1 MATSGTKTFS
11 LDTGEVIEEAYEL
24 AGLELRTGYD
34 AATARRSLNI
44 MFADW
49 SNRGVNLW
57 TVAQVSLDITSGTAS
72 YTLNS
77 YDLDVLEAVIRV
89 YDSTSSSTYSD
100 VSISRI
106 SRLDYLNLP
115 DKATKGRPSQFFV
128 DRQETPILYLYPT
141 PDAVTT
147 YKFVSYRIQRIDDV
161 TASAQDQEVPS
172 RFIPCMTA
180 GLAYQIA
187 LKRNPEKAPMLKIE
201 YEELFNRASAE
212 DTDRA
217 IVQLVPRV
225 VL

>member
-11 LDTGEVIEEAYEL
+11 LDTGDVIEEAYEL

-49 SNRGVNLW
+49 ANRGINLW
-57 TVAQVSLDITSGTAS
+57 TVEQVILSLTSGTAS

-77 YDLDVLEAVIRV
+77 YDLDVLEAIIRV
-89 YDSTSSSTYSD
+89 YDSTTSTTYTD
-100 VSISRI
+100 ISITRI
-106 SRLDYLNLP
+106 NRLSYLNIP
-115 DKATKGRPSQFFV
+115 DKTTTARPSQFFI
-128 DRQETPILYLYPT
+128 DRQETPVLYLYPT
-141 PDAVTT
+141 PDSVTT
-147 YKFVSYRIQRIDDV
+147 YKFVSYRMQRIDDV

-172 RFIPCMTA
+172 RFIPSMTT

-187 LKRNPEKAPMLKIE
+187 LKKNPAKAEMLKFE
-201 YEELFNRASAE
+201 YEELFNRAASE

-217 IVQLVPRV
+217 IVQLVPRITM
-225 VL
+225 

>member
-11 LDTGEVIEEAYEL
+11 LDTGDVIEEAYEL

-49 SNRGVNLW
+49 ANRGINLW
-57 TVAQVSLDITSGTAS
+57 TVEQVILSLTSGTAS

-77 YDLDVLEAVIRV
+77 YDLDVLEAIIRV
-89 YDSTSSSTYSD
+89 YDSTTSTTYTD
-100 VSISRI
+100 ISITRI
-106 SRLDYLNLP
+106 NRLSYLNIP
-115 DKATKGRPSQFFV
+115 DKTTTARPSQFFI

-141 PDAVTT
+141 PDSVTT
-147 YKFVSYRIQRIDDV
+147 YKFVSYRMQRIDDV

-172 RFIPCMTA
+172 RFIPSMTA

-187 LKRNPEKAPMLKIE
+187 LKKNPAKAEMLKFE
-201 YEELFNRASAE
+201 YEELFNRAASE

-217 IVQLVPRV
+217 IVQLVPRITM
-225 VL
+225 

>member
-11 LDTGEVIEEAYEL
+11 LDTGELIEEAYEL

-49 SNRGVNLW
+49 SNRGINLW
-57 TVAQVSLDITSGTAS
+57 TVAQVTLDITSGTAS

-77 YDLDVLEAVIRV
+77 YDLDVLEAIIRV

-100 VSISRI
+100 VSITRI
-106 SRLDYLNLP
+106 NRLDYLNLP
-115 DKATKGRPSQFFV
+115 DKTTKGRPSQFFI
-128 DRQETPILYLYPT
+128 DRQETPVLYLYPT

-147 YKFVSYRIQRIDDV
+147 YKFVSYRMQRIDDV

-172 RFIPCMTA
+172 RFIPCMTV
-180 GLAYQIA
+180 GLAYQMA
-187 LKRNPEKAPMLKIE
+187 LKRNPEKAPTLKAE
-201 YEELFNRASAE
+201 YEELFFRASAE

>member
-11 LDTGEVIEEAYEL
+11 LDTGDVIEEAYEL

-49 SNRGVNLW
+49 ANRGINLW
-57 TVAQVSLDITSGTAS
+57 TVEQVILSLTSGTAS

-77 YDLDVLEAVIRV
+77 YDLDVLEAIIRV
-89 YDSTSSSTYSD
+89 YDSTTSTTYTD
-100 VSISRI
+100 ISITRI
-106 SRLDYLNLP
+106 NRLSYLNIP
-115 DKATKGRPSQFFV
+115 DKTTTARPSQFFI
-128 DRQETPILYLYPT
+128 DRQETPVLYLYPT
-141 PDAVTT
+141 PDSVTT
-147 YKFVSYRIQRIDDV
+147 YKFVSYRMQRIDDV

-172 RFIPCMTA
+172 RFIPSMTA

-187 LKRNPEKAPMLKIE
+187 LKKNPAKAEMLKFE
-201 YEELFNRASAE
+201 YEELFNRAASE

-217 IVQLVPRV
+217 IVQLVPRITM
-225 VL
+225 